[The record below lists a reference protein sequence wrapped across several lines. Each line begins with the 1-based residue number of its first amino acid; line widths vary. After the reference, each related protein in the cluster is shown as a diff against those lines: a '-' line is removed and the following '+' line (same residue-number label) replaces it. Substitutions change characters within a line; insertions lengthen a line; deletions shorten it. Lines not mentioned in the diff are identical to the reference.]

1 MPPLFD
7 QVTII
12 GVGLIGG
19 SLGLALRRGN
29 LARLVVG
36 VGHRQASIDRALEM
50 GAVDHGTLDP
60 LEGVKGAELV
70 VLGTA
75 VRLIVEMGKK
85 VAPHLSPGAIV
96 TDVGSTKS
104 EIVRRL
110 EETLPAGVS
119 FVGAHPIA
127 GSEKRGVD
135 SARPDLFEK
144 SVCVLTPTADTDP
157 KAMRRVA
164 GLWTAVG
171 ARVLSLSC
179 EEHDRVLARTSHLPH
194 LVAAALVASL
204 ATPDTP
210 FVGPGLRDTT
220 RIAAGDVDV
229 WCDVFLT
236 NRDAVLQALA
246 GFTAQVSELRRAV
259 ESGDRA
265 KLADLLA
272 AAKSRRDSLAH
283 E

>member
-1 MPPLFD
+1 MSRLFD

-29 LARLVVG
+29 LARRVVG
-36 VGHRQASIDRALEM
+36 VGHRQASIDRAIEM
-50 GAVDHGTLDP
+50 GAVDQGTLDP
-60 LEGVKGAELV
+60 LEGVKGSGLV

-75 VRLIVEMGKK
+75 VRLIVEMGQT
-85 VAPHLSPGAIV
+85 VAPALAPGAVV

-104 EIVRRL
+104 EIVRRF
-110 EETLPAGVS
+110 EELLAAGVS

-127 GSEKRGVD
+127 GSEKRGID
-135 SARPDLFEK
+135 AARPDLFQK
-144 SVCVLTPTADTDP
+144 CVCVLTPTDATDP
-157 KAMRRVA
+157 KALRRVSD
-164 GLWTAVG
+164 LWTAVG
-171 ARVLSLSC
+171 ARVCTLSC
-179 EEHDRVLARTSHLPH
+179 EEHDDILARTSHLPH
-194 LVAAALVASL
+194 LVAGALVASL
-204 ATPDTP
+204 TTPDTR

-229 WCDVFLT
+229 WCDIFLT
-236 NRDAVLQALA
+236 NRAAVLDALA
-246 GFTAQVSELRRAV
+246 GFTDRMAELRRAV

-272 AAKSRRDSLAH
+272 AAKSRRDSLSP